1 MSKET
6 EAAVERQIERL
17 TAYCTNGVQKPNL
30 ELTTKYWSQRD
41 NKEQPLRTCNSTTN
55 AMYLDWLLR
64 VTGRPGLP
72 DDQGYVNNVLSR
84 GDTIYH
90 DVQTETLRAYG
101 FSTKW
106 MTDEDTPFVDAL
118 LETGIPVVVNI
129 LHRGSMQKPTGGHVI
144 LLVGHTGSNYVAQ
157 DPFGTL
163 MSNYTNTNGK
173 LSVIPE
179 QQFKARWQGGYR
191 ILA

>member
-1 MSKET
+1 MSAEVQ
-6 EAAVERQIERL
+6 AAVERQIERL

-30 ELTTKYWSQRD
+30 DLTTKYWSQRD
-41 NKEQPLRTCNSTTN
+41 NTVQPLRTCNSTTN

-64 VTGRPGLP
+64 VTGRQGLTS
-72 DDQGYVNNVLSR
+72 DQPYVNKVLSN
-84 GDTIYH
+84 GDTTIH
-90 DVQTETLRAYG
+90 EVQTQTIREYG

-118 LETGIPVVVNI
+118 LEAGFPVVINF
-129 LHRGSMQKPTGGHVI
+129 LHRGSMSKPTGGHVI

-173 LSVIPE
+173 LSVVPE